1 MKILPYMLFSML
13 ITGCSTNG
21 VNRENQNL
29 IIQEY
34 YAQVSH
40 REEVKLASN
49 VPSGIVGGS
58 IIGALEQADG
68 NSDDIISGAIVGA
81 VFGGLFT
88 RLSEGDSKAYEYHLY
103 TPELGSFTLVQK
115 QKVDI
120 ASGCLLVSVSSI
132 TRVYQDDIGRC

>member
-1 MKILPYMLFSML
+1 MKFLPYILFSML

-21 VNRENQNL
+21 VNRDNQNL
-29 IIQEY
+29 VIQEY
-34 YAQVSH
+34 YAEVSH
-40 REEVKLASN
+40 RKEVQLASD
-49 VPSGIVGGS
+49 VPSGIIGGS
-58 IIGALEQADG
+58 IIGALDQADG

-103 TPELGSFTLVQK
+103 TPELGAFTLIQK

-120 ASGCLLVSVSSI
+120 TSGCLLVSVSSI
-132 TRVYQDDIGRC
+132 TQVYEDNIGKC